1 MSPQIFFFLVR
12 ASNYLT
18 AKSKK
23 AVQLNVLPP
32 TENAAT
38 ELLMRVYLKI
48 QLWLGRE
55 AKSEDLGWE
64 CKQNIL
70 RPNAM
75 TKAATPEV
83 LLKKLFCNKTHC
95 AACSCKKSALHC
107 TAARNCNSANC
118 LNSPPIEDDEEEVKS
133 NESLQMDVNFN

>member
-1 MSPQIFFFLVR
+1 MSLQIFFFLVR

-23 AVQLNVLPP
+23 AVQLNVFPP
-32 TENAAT
+32 TENAAA

-70 RPNAM
+70 RPITM
-75 TKAATPEV
+75 TKAAAPEV
-83 LLKKLFCNKTHC
+83 LLKKLFCN
-95 AACSCKKSALHC
+95 
-107 TAARNCNSANC
+107 CNSP
-118 LNSPPIEDDEEEVKS
+118 LIEDDEEEVES